1 MICRMWHG
9 WTSLAQADAYETF
22 LREEVVLGIAARLS
36 VGFHGIEL
44 LRRTAGDEVAFVTLM
59 WFDSIDAV
67 RAFAGPDYEQAVI
80 LPTAR
85 RLLARFDDRA
95 THFEVRIPGPAHRH
109 AT

>member
-9 WTSLAQADAYETF
+9 WTSVAHADAYETF
-22 LREEVVLGIAARLS
+22 LLEEVVRGIAARLTE
-36 VGFHGIEL
+36 GFHGIEL
-44 LRRTAGDEVAFVTLM
+44 LRRAAGDEVAFVTLM

-80 LPTAR
+80 LPAAR

-95 THFEVRIPGPAHRH
+95 THFEVRIPGRAHTH
-109 AT
+109 T

>member
-1 MICRMWHG
+1 MWHG
-9 WTSLAQADAYETF
+9 WTSVAQADAYETF
-22 LREEVVLGIAARLS
+22 LREEVVRGIAARLS
-36 VGFHGIEL
+36 VGFH
-44 LRRTAGDEVAFVTLM
+44 
-59 WFDSIDAV
+59 SIDAV